1 MKAIL
6 DHFGID
12 EQFTRNVHNKPK
24 KFDHVKDNVP
34 PHQYYNYG
42 CDLLFMP
49 EDKHGNRY
57 CLVVVDLASDQF
69 DIEPIKNKEAK
80 TVLTAFKK
88 MFKRPYIHKP
98 YVSVRTDAGSEFQG
112 AFHKYLWDEN
122 VLHSVAL
129 PNRHSQN
136 ANVENLNK
144 QLGRIFL
151 GYLNMKEL
159 ETKKVYREWTDILD
173 DVRKLLNKYKMKR
186 NEGWEKREY
195 VPPSIQPA
203 KFDVGDMVYYRLDAP
218 QDALG
223 HPQPTKQFREGDFRY
238 SPIAEKVTQ
247 VLEYPQG
254 PRYIL
259 NDRRNVSYTE
269 NQLLK
274 SDEKEQKWIVQKL
287 LDKKTIKGKLHY
299 LVKWKGFAA
308 KDATW
313 EPKTRLV
320 EDGLAPLID
329 VYEQQLK
336 DKKKSKKNTD

>member
-6 DHFGID
+6 DNFGID
-12 EQFTRNVHNKPK
+12 EQFTRNVYHRPK

-34 PHQYYNYG
+34 HHQYYNYG
-42 CDLLFMP
+42 SDLLFMP
-49 EDKHGNRY
+49 EDKQGNKY
-57 CLVVVDLASDQF
+57 CLVVVDLATDQF
-69 DIEPIKNKEAK
+69 DIEPIKNKEAE

-88 MFKRPYIHKP
+88 MFKRPFIHKP

-112 AFHKYLWDEN
+112 AFHKYLWNEN

-136 ANVENLNK
+136 ANAENLNK
-144 QLGRIFL
+144 QLGRVFA

-159 ETKKVYREWTDILD
+159 ETKKVYREWTDILS
-173 DVRKLLNKYKMKR
+173 DVRTVLNEYRKKQNK
-186 NEGWEKREY
+186 GWETREY
-195 VPPSIQPA
+195 ASPSIRPA
-203 KFDVGDMVYYRLDAP
+203 KFDVGNMVHYRLDAP
-218 QDALG
+218 QNALG

-247 VLEYPQG
+247 VLAYPMG
-254 PRYIL
+254 SRYIL

-274 SDEKEQKWIVQKL
+274 SDQLEQKWIVKNIIG
-287 LDKKTIKGKLHY
+287 KKKMKGELFY
-299 LVKWKGFAA
+299 LVHWKNYAA

-313 EPKTRLV
+313 EPKTHLI
-320 EDGLAPLID
+320 EDNVGPLID

-336 DKKKSKKNTD
+336 DEKKSKKNIG